1 MNGPP
6 GGPTPDE
13 NPLAELKSDIPAER
27 ALLERAIGGWRGMID
42 SGLPSAVFIVVYA
55 VAGARPDLADQRLS
69 VSLWA
74 AGIVAV
80 LIAVLRLIRRE
91 SLQQVFAGLV
101 GVGVSAYV
109 AARTGQAEDYFLPGL
124 LTNVAYG
131 VALLVSVLVGWPL
144 IGVAVGFLTGGG
156 TAWRHDPSLRR
167 VYGAATWVW
176 VGVFAA
182 RLVVQV
188 PLYLAAAVG
197 PLGVAKIIMG
207 WPLFL
212 LAAYVTYRLLKPVL
226 ATRDAPEDEAASP

>member
-1 MNGPP
+1 MSQGPHDSP
-6 GGPTPDE
+6 SEDS
-13 NPLAELKSDIPAER
+13 PLAELKSDIPAER

-55 VAGARPDLADQRLS
+55 VAGTRPDLADRRLS
-69 VSLWA
+69 LSLWA

-80 LIAVLRLIRRE
+80 LIALLRLVRRE

-101 GVGVSAYV
+101 GVGVSAFV

-131 VALLVSVLVGWPL
+131 LALLVSVLVGWPL

-156 TAWRHDPSLRR
+156 TAWRHDPPLRR
-167 VYGAATWVW
+167 VYAAATWVW

-212 LAAYVTYRLLKPVL
+212 LAAYITYRLLKPVL
-226 ATRDAPEDEAASP
+226 ADRDAPADGAAAP